1 MSLLIHP
8 EENKVFYHYRYKAS
22 AVIHHVD
29 VTEVVF
35 KLMQPTGYL
44 NCGRLDIKANTAI
57 TISGV
62 HAVARAIDPKYSI
75 YLLENGEGYI
85 TPKDVKVILKMQE
98 RLQQKMQE
106 RK

>member
-1 MSLLIHP
+1 MSLLVHP
-8 EENKVFYHYRYKAS
+8 EKNKVFYHYRYKAS
-22 AVIHHVD
+22 AVTHHVD
-29 VTEVVF
+29 ITEVVF

-62 HAVARAIDPKYSI
+62 NAAARAIDPKYSI
-75 YLLENGEGYI
+75 YQLEEEGYI

-98 RLQQKMQE
+98 RLQQEMRE